1 MPTGVRLRN
10 VPVRVLSASM
20 QERWQQQML
29 ARRYT
34 QDVLARAVIRA
45 VERDIERRQPQS
57 TQAGHDAALLANRN
71 RRQRDMTRLRLF
83 SGEEVAIEVP
93 EEASLHDF
101 YIQVRNTLGLQKH
114 ISLALLRV
122 GPGGFDNRLLSCSR
136 RVNAW
141 RFVKKTVFEVVMH
154 K

>member
-1 MPTGVRLRN
+1 
-10 VPVRVLSASM
+10 M

-122 GPGGFDNRLLSCSR
+122 GPSDFESRLLSCSR
-136 RVNAW
+136 HINAS
-141 RFVKKTVFEVVMH
+141 RLVRKTVFEVVLH